1 MLYVVIEMNIFK
13 LFISININDKQNLV
27 DSFVKLEQ
35 VTSYNMPVLNK

>member
-1 MLYVVIEMNIFK
+1 MLYVVIEMNTSK

-27 DSFVKLEQ
+27 DSFVKLEH